1 MVKIKH
7 SKISGSWRDGFALD
21 LHTTSSEFM
30 GYDEFGHP
38 VFDTQRSEIGELLY
52 RLKFKAD
59 KSVLDEILET
69 VINFLNNT
77 WKISNTLDGV
87 IPVPPSNV
95 AREFQPVMEIA
106 EKIGNNLGIPV
117 YKDLLVKT
125 KGTPELKNV
134 YDYQRRL
141 EILQDAFTIKA
152 SLVKGKNILLFDDLY
167 RSGATINAVSD
178 ILYKKGMVSSVDVL
192 TLTRTRRKNDK
203 SLHRWLKKNI

>member
-1 MVKIKH
+1 MVKIKP
-7 SKISGSWRDGFALD
+7 SKISGNWREGFALD

-30 GYDEFGHP
+30 GHDEFGHP
-38 VFDTQRSEIGELLY
+38 VFDTKRSEIGELLY

-141 EILQDAFTIKA
+141 EILQDAFTIKT

-192 TLTRTRRKNDK
+192 TLTRTRRKK
-203 SLHRWLKKNI
+203 

>member
-7 SKISGSWRDGFALD
+7 SKISGNWRDGFALD

-30 GYDEFGHP
+30 GYDEFGHS
-38 VFDTQRSEIGELLY
+38 VFDTKRSEIGELLY

-141 EILQDAFTIKA
+141 DILQDAFTIKA
-152 SLVKGKNILLFDDLY
+152 SLIKGKNILLFDDLY

-178 ILYKKGMVSSVDVL
+178 ILYKKGMVNSVNVL
-192 TLTRTRRKNDK
+192 TLTRTRRKK
-203 SLHRWLKKNI
+203 